1 MPSFSATLSLSSTKA
16 GDIGDFDV
24 LRCRINTGRPYDITG
39 LPTGKVRTVILEL
52 DIVISENEVVIAS
65 VFDGNDL
72 VKGTIEFKKIDEDAK
87 FRTIKFDK
95 SWIVEYDELFE
106 PGASNSMVLTIKI
119 TTGVV
124 EIDGVS
130 TSSMWSNQ
138 VG

>member
-16 GDIGDFDV
+16 GNIGDFDV
-24 LRCRINTGRPYDITG
+24 LRCVINTGRPYDTTG
-39 LPTGKVRTVILEL
+39 LPSGKTRTPTLEL

-65 VFDGNDL
+65 VFDMNDL

-95 SWIVEYDELFE
+95 SWIVEYNEVFQ
-106 PGASNSMVLTIKI
+106 PGASSSMVLTILI
-119 TTGVV
+119 STGYIEV
-124 EIDGVS
+124 DGVS
-130 TSSMWSNQ
+130 TSAIWTNQ